1 MLSLIMITSPRCYYN
16 PDVIT
21 THFMDDCFVNLG
33 EEVILTFLRE
43 YGASESATARM
54 FCSDGSVLNDLFIL
68 NKSLM

>member
-33 EEVILTFLRE
+33 DEVILTFLS
-43 YGASESATARM
+43 SESATARM
-54 FCSDGSVLNDLFIL
+54 FCSDGSVLNDSFIL